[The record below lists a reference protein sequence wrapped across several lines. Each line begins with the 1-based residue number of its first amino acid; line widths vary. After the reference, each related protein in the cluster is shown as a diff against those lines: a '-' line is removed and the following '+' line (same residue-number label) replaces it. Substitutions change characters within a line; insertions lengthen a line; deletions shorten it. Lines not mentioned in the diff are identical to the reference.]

1 MCYCT
6 YHRALQCRKKRECCS
21 LQKLQ
26 QTVVERIPCLIRVA
40 LPFYPLKM
48 SLLQSRG
55 NGTCAHSLNKRGV
68 IVWCCLLQGYRKWP
82 AIMQQEKTLF
92 LRLFGEKRLANQ
104 SAQRLPSDPTTQR
117 RRSPVSP
124 EANKIFLR
132 CCAIFIRLRS
142 FVLYSVLYNQSALV

>member
-1 MCYCT
+1 MLLYLSQST
-6 YHRALQCRKKRECCS
+6 AMSEEEGVLLTSE
-21 LQKLQ
+21 
-26 QTVVERIPCLIRVA
+26 VA
-40 LPFYPLKM
+40 ADGCGEDFMFDPGCAPFLPFENE
-48 SLLQSRG
+48 SIAVRG

-104 SAQRLPSDPTTQR
+104 NAQRRPSDPTTQR

-142 FVLYSVLYNQSALV
+142 FVLYSVLCNQSALV